1 VRFFDLAESNFVR
14 FDTYQFLQ
22 KQCNA
27 NTVHHWRVDVYLMP
41 REMERLTI
49 FTAAEIARRRKEKGL
64 KLNVP
69 EAIAY
74 ITDALIEGAREDKSV
89 AQLMSEGATLL
100 TAADVL
106 PGVPE
111 LVPLIQVEAHFADGT
126 KLISV
131 HNPIRSA
138 GI

>member
-1 VRFFDLAESNFVR
+1 MRG
-14 FDTYQFLQ
+14 YQGL
-22 KQCNA
+22 C
-27 NTVHHWRVDVYLMP
+27 RVDMYLTP

-49 FTAAEIARRRKEKGL
+49 FTAAEIARRRKKKGL

-74 ITDALIEGAREDKSV
+74 ITDAMIEGAREDKSV

-100 TAADVL
+100 TIEDVL
-106 PGVPE
+106 PGVTE
-111 LVPLIQVEAHFADGT
+111 LIPLIQVEAHFADGT
-126 KLISV
+126 KLISI

-138 GI
+138 GV

>member
-1 VRFFDLAESNFVR
+1 M
-14 FDTYQFLQ
+14 
-22 KQCNA
+22 
-27 NTVHHWRVDVYLMP
+27 YLTP

-100 TAADVL
+100 TTDDVL
-106 PGVPE
+106 PGVTE
-111 LVPLIQVEAHFADGT
+111 LIPLIQVEAHFADGT

-138 GI
+138 GA

>member
-1 VRFFDLAESNFVR
+1 M
-14 FDTYQFLQ
+14 
-22 KQCNA
+22 
-27 NTVHHWRVDVYLMP
+27 YLTP

-74 ITDALIEGAREDKSV
+74 ITDAMIEGAREDKSV

-100 TAADVL
+100 TSDDVL
-106 PGVPE
+106 PGVTE
-111 LVPLIQVEAHFADGT
+111 LIPLIQVEAHFADGT
-126 KLISV
+126 KLISI
-131 HNPIRSA
+131 HNPIRSV
-138 GI
+138 GV

>member
-1 VRFFDLAESNFVR
+1 
-14 FDTYQFLQ
+14 
-22 KQCNA
+22 
-27 NTVHHWRVDVYLMP
+27 
-41 REMERLTI
+41 MERLTI

-74 ITDALIEGAREDKSV
+74 ITDAMIEGAREDKSV

-100 TAADVL
+100 TIEDVL
-106 PGVPE
+106 PGVTE
-111 LVPLIQVEAHFADGT
+111 LIPLIQVEAHFADGT
-126 KLISV
+126 KLISI

-138 GI
+138 GV

>member
-1 VRFFDLAESNFVR
+1 M
-14 FDTYQFLQ
+14 
-22 KQCNA
+22 
-27 NTVHHWRVDVYLMP
+27 YLTP

-74 ITDALIEGAREDKSV
+74 ITDVMIEGAREDKSV

-100 TAADVL
+100 TIDDVL
-106 PGVPE
+106 PGVTE
-111 LVPLIQVEAHFADGT
+111 LIPLIQVEAHFADGT
-126 KLISV
+126 KLISI

-138 GI
+138 GV

>member
-1 VRFFDLAESNFVR
+1 M
-14 FDTYQFLQ
+14 
-22 KQCNA
+22 
-27 NTVHHWRVDVYLMP
+27 YLTP

-49 FTAAEIARRRKEKGL
+49 FTAAEIARRRKDKGL

-74 ITDALIEGAREDKSV
+74 ITDAMIEGAREDKSV

-100 TAADVL
+100 TIDDVL
-106 PGVPE
+106 PGVTE
-111 LVPLIQVEAHFADGT
+111 LIPLIQVEAHFADGT
-126 KLISV
+126 KLISI

-138 GI
+138 GV